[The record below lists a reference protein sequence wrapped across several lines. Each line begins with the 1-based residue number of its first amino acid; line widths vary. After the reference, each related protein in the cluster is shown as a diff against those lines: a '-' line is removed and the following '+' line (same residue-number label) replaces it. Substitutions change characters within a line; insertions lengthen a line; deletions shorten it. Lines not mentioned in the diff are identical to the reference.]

1 MDGGFSASPDGQWV
15 YMSAGNCNYSE
26 IIYRL
31 RLTNPQGIQRL
42 SPPGGNECF
51 ELVNKWPSAS
61 PDGAR
66 VVFENQTGNRVGYS
80 VRILTIAT
88 RSVTEI
94 AAGGQRPQWS
104 PSGEL
109 IAYTANQQIFTIR
122 PDGTGARALSP
133 PGRRYVPGVRWSPDG
148 RWIFAAFEPLVGWAG
163 TTLTMLDVSTG
174 LEIPLS
180 WSTAYST
187 YSLPAWKP

>member
-1 MDGGFSASPDGQWV
+1 MLGTFSTRKALYRVSLNGSMQLLASTSGTGAGGIDVPAVMDGGF
-15 YMSAGNCNYSE
+15 NH
-26 IIYRL
+26 
-31 RLTNPQGIQRL
+31 
-42 SPPGGNECF
+42 ECF

-61 PDGAR
+61 PDGTR
-66 VVFENQTGNRVGYS
+66 VAFENQTGNRVGYS

-109 IAYTANQQIFTIR
+109 IAYTANDRIVTIR
-122 PDGTGARALSP
+122 PDGTGARAVSP
-133 PGRRYVPGVRWSPDG
+133 PGRKYVPGVKWSPDG
-148 RWIFAAFEPLVGWAG
+148 RWIFAAFEPRVGWAG
-163 TTLTMLDVSTG
+163 TTLTMLDVNTG

-180 WSTAYST
+180 WSTAYGS